1 MKIQA
6 AIDRVSLE
14 AAIELVEQLQAADI
28 IELGTSLSKDFGLAS
43 VTETRDLQRA
53 GKLLADIKT
62 IDEGEYEFR
71 RYFEAGTDILT
82 VMGASAKA
90 TLDICYQVT
99 QEFQREML
107 IDLLECS
114 DKRIA
119 AIADSYPNAIYGM
132 HFAKD
137 AGRVTDVAGQVTAFK
152 EKFPEIRR
160 VALAGG
166 LKLADIPALKAAG
179 LEVAIIG
186 SAITGAKE
194 PALALKTFMEAAK

>member
-6 AIDRVSLE
+6 AIDRVPLE
-14 AAIELVEQLQAADI
+14 KAVELTEALQEADI
-28 IELGTSLSKDFGLAS
+28 IELGTSLSKDFGLAC
-43 VTETRDLQRA
+43 VTETKKLSRKGQ
-53 GKLLADIKT
+53 LLADIKT

-71 RYFEAGTDILT
+71 RYFEAGADILT
-82 VMGASAKA
+82 VMGAAAKA

-99 QEFQREML
+99 EEYEREML

-114 DKRIA
+114 AERIET
-119 AIADSYPNAIYGM
+119 IADSYPNAIYGM

-137 AGRVTDVAGQVTAFK
+137 AGRVTDVSGQVAAFK
-152 EKFPEIRR
+152 QKFPHIRR

-166 LKLADIPALKAAG
+166 LKLADIPALKTAG
-179 LEVAIIG
+179 LEIAIIG

-194 PALALKTFMEAAK
+194 PAQALKAFMEAAK